1 MLNPGRYKTTD
12 HSPNTSTRKGNLM
25 LISPFNYSFLEIK
38 DDPKNGIDGERVMDR
53 CVAWPFKERKAETNS
68 ASGYSA
74 RQAKFKKVISEE
86 RKPLVYVI
94 KEFGKCFLWPSYN
107 HA

>member
-1 MLNPGRYKTTD
+1 
-12 HSPNTSTRKGNLM
+12 M

-53 CVAWPFKERKAETNS
+53 CVAWPFKERKAETTS

-74 RQAKFKKVISEE
+74 RQAKFKKVISDE

-94 KEFGKCFLWPSYN
+94 KEFGKCFLQPSYN